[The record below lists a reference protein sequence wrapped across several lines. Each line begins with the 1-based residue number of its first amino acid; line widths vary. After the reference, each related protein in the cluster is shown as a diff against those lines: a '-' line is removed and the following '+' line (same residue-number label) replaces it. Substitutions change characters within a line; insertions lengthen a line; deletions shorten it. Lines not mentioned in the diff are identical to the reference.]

1 MIINPT
7 ADMDI
12 IRAIISCEE
21 ITSKYLPTD
30 DILDVNTIVPTKYKE
45 FATFEVEKQ
54 PVGVLVMDNVC
65 DGVLSI
71 HPYLLDCAKPLFRDM
86 WNALVTFLT
95 WYRLDVSFLSVSI
108 QTCHD
113 RLIKLCTYYGFVPF
127 YEEYDHGIKYGKK
140 VNCIHMINSN
150 WRVL

>member
-7 ADMDI
+7 ADMDL

-21 ITSKYLPTD
+21 IASKYLPND
-30 DILDVNTIVPTKYKE
+30 DGLDLGTVAPTKYKE
-45 FATFEVEKQ
+45 FATFELCGK

-71 HPYLLDCAKPLFRDM
+71 HPYLLDCAKPLYRDM
-86 WNALVTFLT
+86 WRALVTFLT
-95 WYRLDVSFLSVSI
+95 WYRLDIDFLSVSI

-113 RLIKLCTYYGFVPF
+113 RLIRLCQYYGFVPF
-127 YEEYDHGIKYGKK
+127 YQEYRHGIKYGNE
-140 VNCIHMINSN
+140 VDCIHMINSD